1 MTGAAPTD
9 RPPLP
14 NPPPRGGREQD
25 VAPTDRPPLPD
36 PALDLAPKAW
46 WQSRAIIGA
55 LVIVA
60 AQGLRL
66 TGWEIDTEALTDA
79 LLNAL
84 TLVGAA
90 LAWWGRVQATRP
102 ISRRVAPG
110 LGSDQPLRLAGG
122 LRSASVPAERPA
134 GEPRDPRGLF
144 GD

>member
-1 MTGAAPTD
+1 MTAAE
-9 RPPLP
+9 R
-14 NPPPRGGREQD
+14 
-25 VAPTDRPPLPD
+25 PD
-36 PALDLAPKAW
+36 PALDPALAPAPKPW

-84 TLVGAA
+84 ILVGAA

-122 LRSASVPAERPA
+122 LRPSRVSAQLPPAEPL
-134 GEPRDPRGLF
+134 DPRGAF
-144 GD
+144 HD

>member
-1 MTGAAPTD
+1 MSADPS
-9 RPPLP
+9 
-14 NPPPRGGREQD
+14 PPP
-25 VAPTDRPPLPD
+25 PPEPVLE
-36 PALDLAPKAW
+36 PAAKPW

-66 TGWEIDTEALTDA
+66 TGWETNTEALTDA
-79 LLNAL
+79 IVSAL

-90 LAWWGRVQATRP
+90 LAWWGRVQATQP

-122 LRSASVPAERPA
+122 LRPSGLPPELP
-134 GEPRDPRGLF
+134 PPDPRGAF
-144 GD
+144 HD

>member
-1 MTGAAPTD
+1 MSPAPAPIAADP
-9 RPPLP
+9 
-14 NPPPRGGREQD
+14 
-25 VAPTDRPPLPD
+25 APD
-36 PALDLAPKAW
+36 PAPKAW

-55 LVIVA
+55 LVVVA

-84 TLVGAA
+84 SLLGAA

-110 LGSDQPLRLAGG
+110 LGSDQPLRRAGG
-122 LRSASVPAERPA
+122 LRPAAGAAAPGLPADPGRPGPLDA
-134 GEPRDPRGLF
+134 HSS
-144 GD
+144 

>member
-1 MTGAAPTD
+1 MTAAE
-9 RPPLP
+9 R
-14 NPPPRGGREQD
+14 
-25 VAPTDRPPLPD
+25 PD
-36 PALDLAPKAW
+36 PALDPALDPAPKPW

-122 LRSASVPAERPA
+122 LRSAGVPAERPPA
-134 GEPRDPRGLF
+134 DPRGAF
-144 GD
+144 HD